1 MRKMLL
7 SAGITMGLT
16 MAMATMAAPAFAS
29 PLAQRLANEAN
40 VLERINEA
48 RPRGPVYAAIA
59 NTLELLR
66 GRIRDLYSGRIAPAD
81 ALSQIDDA
89 LHGIGQYSYN
99 GSDIAPWQHARTAPL
114 VEELRREVQG
124 ALVAQTGGYG
134 GGYGRGGYGR
144 GGWHRGYEAPVQA
157 PPVVTPRYAPAAP
170 VYAPT
175 PLVYVPAP
183 AMRTTY
189 VPPPPPARVF

>member
-144 GGWHRGYEAPVQA
+144 GGWHRGSYEAPVQA
-157 PPVVTPRYAPAAP
+157 PPVVTPRYAPVAP
-170 VYAPT
+170 VYAPAPVYRQT
-175 PLVYVPAP
+175 PPVYVLPPAP
-183 AMRTTY
+183 ARFRY
-189 VPPPPPARVF
+189 